1 MPQVTLPLGR
11 MAARV
16 GATLNKNGV
25 RLPQLTVS
33 SVKEMEDLVVDLVKH
48 RDTKLKG
55 LQDTLRQGRASAP
68 LFDTAGWVDSWEL
81 SLGAMV
87 EHMATGLSAPS
98 HLVV

>member
-1 MPQVTLPLGR
+1 MYKWQFWDKR
-11 MAARV
+11 
-16 GATLNKNGV
+16 N
-25 RLPQLTVS
+25 RLCHNMIMEHFDLHKEQL
-33 SVKEMEDLVVDLVKH
+33 EDLVVDLVKH